1 MEIEEQNAVDIFMEN
16 RAGEERPARIT
27 SFGPLYYEA
36 HNLAAAEDTNTTYL
50 HPGGDSNLNLEGEG
64 FEIGVFDAG
73 HVLDTHVE
81 FQNGNNR
88 VVVGYD
94 VGFEINYN
102 WHGTHVGGTIGA
114 SGVRGEA
121 KGMAPKCRIL
131 SYDWSWVNQEILSGN
146 FGDAYLSNHSYGLR
160 GWNSNGNVINA
171 AYLGTY
177 DNWASNTDEV
187 HYARPKYLGVY
198 SAGNDGRNNNP
209 EPIYAGYDKL
219 TDNSTAKNNLVVAN
233 ARDIWNYSG
242 GQLIQINAGSSQGP
256 TNDLRIKPDIAG
268 NGTSLLSTYTGSDTA
283 YSTASWTSMASPIV
297 AGSLILLQEYYFKT
311 TGEIP
316 LSSTIKALVFNG
328 AKDAGDIGPDP
339 IFGWGVLDMKKSSQ
353 IIGEN
358 VSNKTIVEASIL
370 NGEEIEYNLEVSEGI
385 ENVSIT
391 VCWTDPSANSLE
403 NAEDKD
409 ASVLVNDL
417 DMRIVEFSDGE
428 VIHLPYTLSLENLNI
443 NGVWAVKADNSKD
456 NVERIDFMAT
466 QGAVYKILINHK
478 NSIENPTV
486 DNDELKFQN
495 FSIVVSEGSRINT
508 TLSNDN
514 LFDLNDNAFHY
525 YANRT
530 SLNLTNHN
538 NYSIDKLEIYGITG
552 KLLYSKSNIGN
563 VNSYEIYEIPKFG
576 ILSIDYNN
584 KKFIRKFVKK

>member
-1 MEIEEQNAVDIFMEN
+1 MEN

-283 YSTASWTSMASPIV
+283 YATASGTSMASPNV

-339 IFGWGVLDMKKSSQ
+339 IFGWGFLDMKKSSQ

-370 NGEEIEYNLEVSEGI
+370 NGEEIEYNLEVSE
-385 ENVSIT
+385 
-391 VCWTDPSANSLE
+391 
-403 NAEDKD
+403 
-409 ASVLVNDL
+409 
-417 DMRIVEFSDGE
+417 
-428 VIHLPYTLSLENLNI
+428 
-443 NGVWAVKADNSKD
+443 
-456 NVERIDFMAT
+456 
-466 QGAVYKILINHK
+466 
-478 NSIENPTV
+478 
-486 DNDELKFQN
+486 
-495 FSIVVSEGSRINT
+495 
-508 TLSNDN
+508 
-514 LFDLNDNAFHY
+514 
-525 YANRT
+525 
-530 SLNLTNHN
+530 
-538 NYSIDKLEIYGITG
+538 
-552 KLLYSKSNIGN
+552 
-563 VNSYEIYEIPKFG
+563 
-576 ILSIDYNN
+576 
-584 KKFIRKFVKK
+584 

>member
-283 YSTASWTSMASPIV
+283 YATASGTSMASPNV

-328 AKDAGDIGPDP
+328 AKDAGDVGPDP
-339 IFGWGVLDMKKSSQ
+339 IFGWGFLDMKKSSQ

-358 VSNKTIVEASIL
+358 VSNKTIVESSIL
-370 NGEEIEYNLEVSEGI
+370 NGEEIEYSLEVNEGI
-385 ENVSIT
+385 ENISVTI
-391 VCWTDPSANSLE
+391 CWTDPSANSLE

-417 DMRIVEFSDGE
+417 DMRIVEISDGE

-514 LFDLNDNAFHY
+514 VFDLNDNAFHY
-525 YANRT
+525 YADRS

-563 VNSYEIYEIPKFG
+563 INSYEVYEIPKFG

>member
-1 MEIEEQNAVDIFMEN
+1 MEN

-283 YSTASWTSMASPIV
+283 YATASGTSMASPNV

-339 IFGWGVLDMKKSSQ
+339 IFGWGFLDMKKSSQ

-403 NAEDKD
+403 NAQDKD

-417 DMRIVEFSDGE
+417 DMRIVEISDGE

-530 SLNLTNHN
+530 SLNLKNHN
-538 NYSIDKLEIYGITG
+538 KYSIDKLEIYGITG
-552 KLLYSKSNIGN
+552 KLLYSKSNIGS
-563 VNSYEIYEIPKFG
+563 VNSYEVYEIPKFG